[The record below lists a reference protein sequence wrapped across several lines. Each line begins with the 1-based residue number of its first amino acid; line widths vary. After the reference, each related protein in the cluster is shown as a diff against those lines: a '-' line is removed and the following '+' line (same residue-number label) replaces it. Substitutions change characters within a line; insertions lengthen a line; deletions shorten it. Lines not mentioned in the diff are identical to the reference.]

1 MANPIGNFFNSMGR
15 FFNGSNEYYKTR
27 HLGVNAGQLTGTPEF
42 ITITNDNAYD
52 IMKTTSELDAVIGR
66 RGRMLSTGRWLH
78 ERSDANGK
86 ITVVPNSEYVRIL
99 ENPNPL
105 MKGNDLLMQYNENL
119 CLYGNNYEYLLRAF
133 SNAIPSGLSN
143 LQVNTV
149 EIKAT
154 GKTYK
159 QSKIEDI
166 IEYYTITNGTV
177 KDRVE
182 TNEINHTRIV
192 NTNNPLVGESPLKAL
207 YMDISNIRGAKKFRN
222 VIITKLGALGI
233 LSSNSK
239 GADGGGIPLQ
249 AVERKKIEEAYQNTY
264 GLEDSK
270 GKIIITDASLKW
282 NPTTFET
289 AKMMLFEEVDAGTS
303 KIIDA
308 FGLDE
313 NIFSTSATYENK
325 VQALRG
331 VYQTTIIPMSEEI
344 SMNRTE
350 IFGLDGKKEWLRLDY
365 SHIPVLQEN
374 LVEMST
380 IKKTKAET
388 VDVLVRSGMTLPE
401 ATLTADLEN

>member
-1 MANPIGNFFNSMGR
+1 MANPIGNFFNSIGR
-15 FFNGSNEYYKTR
+15 MFGSSNEYYKTR
-27 HLGVNAGQLTGTPEF
+27 HLGVNAGQLTGKPEF

-66 RGRMLSTGRWLH
+66 RGRMLSTGRWVH
-78 ERSDANGK
+78 ERSDSNGK
-86 ITVVPNSEYVRIL
+86 ITIVPNSEYVRIL

-133 SNAIPSGLSN
+133 TNSIPSGLSN

-207 YMDISNIRGAKKFRN
+207 YMDISNIRAAKKFRN
-222 VIITKLGALGI
+222 VIMTKEGALGI
-233 LSSNSK
+233 LSNKTSDAI
-239 GADGGGIPLQ
+239 GATTVTDKDRDQ
-249 AVERKKIEEAYQNTY
+249 FDKAYTSGF
-264 GLEDSK
+264 GLED
-270 GKIIITDASLKW
+270 GKKRVIITDANLKW
-282 NPTTFET
+282 EATSFPT
-289 AKMMLFEEVDAGTS
+289 KQMMLFEEVDAGTS

-374 LVEMST
+374 LVEQSAV
-380 IKKTKAET
+380 KNTKAET
-388 VDVLVRSGMTLPE
+388 VSTLVGSGMTLAE

>member
-1 MANPIGNFFNSMGR
+1 MANPIGNFFNSIGR
-15 FFNGSNEYYKTR
+15 LFGTSNEYYRTR

-66 RGRMLSTGRWLH
+66 RGRMLSTGKWVH

-86 ITVVPNSEYVRIL
+86 VEIVPNSEYVRIL

-119 CLYGNNYEYLLRAF
+119 CLYGNNYEYLLRPY
-133 SNAIPSGLSN
+133 STAIPSGLSN

-166 IEYYTITNGTV
+166 VEYYTIANGLER
-177 KDRVE
+177 DRVE

-207 YMDISNIRGAKKFRN
+207 YMDISNIRAAKKFRN
-222 VIITKLGALGI
+222 VIMTKEGALGI
-233 LSSNSK
+233 LSNKTSDAI
-239 GADGGGIPLQ
+239 GATTVTDADRNQ
-249 AVERKKIEEAYQNTY
+249 FDKAYTEGF
-264 GLEDSK
+264 GLED
-270 GKIIITDASLKW
+270 GKKRVIITDANLKW
-282 NPTTFET
+282 EATSFPT
-289 AKMMLFEEVDAGTS
+289 KQMMLFEEVDAGTA

-313 NIFSTSATYENK
+313 NIFSTRATYENK

-331 VYQTTIIPMSEEI
+331 VYQTTIVPMSEEI

-374 LVEMST
+374 LVEKSNV
-380 IKKTKAET
+380 KKTKAET
-388 VDVLVRSGMTLPE
+388 ISTLVGSGMTLAE
-401 ATLTADLEN
+401 ATLTAELDN